1 MNVITEAQRLGQ
13 DIWLD
18 YIQRGLLKSGE
29 FQRYIEKGING
40 VTSNPSIFEKA
51 ITGSSDYDE
60 SLLAMAREKKRK
72 NEIYEALALE
82 DVGVAADMLLPVYET
97 SGGSSGYV
105 SLEVSPRL
113 AYDID
118 GTIEEGIRLFNDL
131 NRPNIM
137 IKIPATAEGIP
148 AIRRLISEGINVNV
162 TLLFSLISYQQA
174 RDAYIAGLE
183 DLAQKNGDL
192 TRTTSVASLF
202 LSRIDTVIDTLL
214 DESIRKGNEQLA
226 TLRGRTGVATAK
238 LAYQAYKDTF
248 SSDRFAEL
256 KAKGARTQRLL
267 WASTSTKNPAYSDL
281 LYVEPLIGPDTVNTM
296 PPDTI
301 AAFLE
306 HGEVKATL
314 EESLPEAKSTF
325 ADLKVAGISME
336 SVTESLLVKGVKAFI
351 DSYDKLLKG
360 IELKSNLLLG

>member
-1 MNVITEAQRLGQ
+1 M
-13 DIWLD
+13 
-18 YIQRGLLKSGE
+18 
-29 FQRYIEKGING
+29 
-40 VTSNPSIFEKA
+40 
-51 ITGSSDYDE
+51 
-60 SLLAMAREKKRK
+60 
-72 NEIYEALALE
+72 
-82 DVGVAADMLLPVYET
+82 
-97 SGGSSGYV
+97 
-105 SLEVSPRL
+105 
-113 AYDID
+113 
-118 GTIEEGIRLFNDL
+118 
-131 NRPNIM
+131 
-137 IKIPATAEGIP
+137 
-148 AIRRLISEGINVNV
+148 
-162 TLLFSLISYQQA
+162 FSLISYQQA

-214 DESIRKGNEQLA
+214 DESIQRGNEQLA